1 MNPVISYN
9 DFLKFMQ
16 WSPNQNNRLIPVLLI
31 KPSTVL
37 YLNREH
43 MLDHLFDYYDRRS
56 ANDIQFFLPGYVHYP
71 TTSFAEILPNWSP
84 HNENTVAFK
93 LSRLNNIYYSND
105 KFIDFVE
112 VLERNIQD
120 FKYYGDTVLF
130 FIEYQADTNGKIGR
144 LNFKKNYQFNLSE
157 LYYSNNHPIRRI
169 DLFLESVIHSIRE
182 SRNDEELIERIKNC
196 FGF

>member
-144 LNFKKNYQFNLSE
+144 LNFKRIINSIFLNCIIQTIILS
-157 LYYSNNHPIRRI
+157 
-169 DLFLESVIHSIRE
+169 
-182 SRNDEELIERIKNC
+182 EELIFSSNL
-196 FGF
+196 